1 MRNYLVYALF
11 LGLLWGSLLPGRH
24 AEAANTLL
32 QVSEQTAT
40 GITVNEGCK
49 PGATHCSTDIDST
62 LTITPNLSSLLQAE
76 TPSTVQT
83 MKDIQLRQQT
93 LNEALAAYN
102 KSVDSSIQLVAR
114 YNELAAKDL
123 QTQAER
129 ELASLSKEFEAQRR
143 SFYTAVISFLRL
155 DPQHYGITTSP
166 DSPNFDLDALMA
178 IKVYYDNDS
187 IPRWIA
193 NELKALDGEATAATE
208 ALKSAAQR
216 YSLRMGAFRTRTGGE
231 SIPVHLPNYDD
242 YANRSLSSV
251 ERFPTSLSSEGR
263 QALADQIAVA
273 NRSID
278 LITNLKGE
286 LEKFRQQAQMFRDE
300 LRSREDRLQ
309 ALDDQL
315 KQGLAALQST
325 LAATLRQLK
334 TAPDLVAVRD
344 ALQELQASTQVLEGQ
359 RTAFRT
365 TLQQMKATLST
376 TDPSLANRPDLILL
390 GLLDGVQGFRDT
402 LAKFPDELKAF
413 EKAAQQVQQ
422 TTDTW
427 LATHGQEAL
436 ATVLNNLKTE
446 LQQNLTPPVST
457 LTNLVKGLADTL
469 GGGEFGQFLR
479 ELGNGSA
486 QSLAD
491 LQLSPDHSFEVSGD
505 QLVETQLV
513 VRRTDPQPG
522 DVLEIVAEVREMQTQ
537 KLVREER
544 TAADVNFYGWSS
556 SVSGGL
562 IFIKA
567 DKTALANF
575 EPAPAANWKISYL
588 PRPGEKNLGSL
599 RPGIGMH
606 IATLDFDPNNTV
618 EIGTGV
624 SVHLF
629 GNLLQA
635 GYGWNL
641 GVEEDRGYWFL
652 GLGLYDFFKQNF

>member
-1 MRNYLVYALF
+1 MRNHLMYALC
-11 LGLLWGSLLPGRH
+11 LGLLWGNLLPGGH
-24 AEAANTLL
+24 AEAANSLL
-32 QVSEQTAT
+32 QVSEQTAA
-40 GITVNEGCK
+40 GNPAVHGCQ
-49 PGATHCSTDIDST
+49 PGTNRCSADIDST
-62 LTITPNLSSLLQAE
+62 LTITPNLTSLLQTE
-76 TPSTVQT
+76 SPSTGQSL
-83 MKDIQLRQQT
+83 KGIQLRQKT
-93 LNEALAAYN
+93 LIEALAAYN
-102 KSVDSSIQLVAR
+102 KSVDSSIQLVAL

-129 ELASLSKEFEAQRR
+129 ELSSLSKEFEAQRR

-178 IKVYYDNDS
+178 IRIYYDNDS

-193 NELKALDGEATAATE
+193 NELKALDGEAIAATE

-216 YSLRMGAFRTRTGGE
+216 YSLRIGAFRTRTGAE
-231 SIPVHLPNYDD
+231 SMPVHLPNYDD
-242 YANRSLSSV
+242 YANRSLSSI

-300 LRSREDRLQ
+300 LSSREDRLQ
-309 ALDDQL
+309 ALDAQL
-315 KQGLAALQST
+315 ELGLTALQSS
-325 LAATLRQLK
+325 LASTLRQLK
-334 TAPDLVAVRD
+334 ADPELDAVRN
-344 ALQELQASTQVLEGQ
+344 ALHELQASAKALAVQ
-359 RTAFRT
+359 RTAFRA
-365 TLQQMKATLST
+365 TLQKVKATLST
-376 TDPSLANRPDLILL
+376 NDPSLAGRPDLILL

-413 EKAAQQVQQ
+413 ETAAQQVQQ

-436 ATVLNNLKTE
+436 ATALNNLKTE

-457 LTNLVKGLADTL
+457 LATLVKGLADAF
-469 GGGEFGQFLR
+469 GGEGFGQFLR

-491 LQLSPDHSFEVSGD
+491 LQLSTDHSFEVSGD
-505 QLVETQLV
+505 QLTETQLV

-522 DVLEIVAEVREMQTQ
+522 DVLEIVAEVREIQTQ

-606 IATLDFDPNNTV
+606 VATLDFDPDNTV